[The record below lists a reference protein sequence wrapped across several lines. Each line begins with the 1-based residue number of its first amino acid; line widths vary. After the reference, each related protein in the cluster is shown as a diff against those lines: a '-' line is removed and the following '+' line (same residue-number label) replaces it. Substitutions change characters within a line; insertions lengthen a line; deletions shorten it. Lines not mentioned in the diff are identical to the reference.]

1 MKFNHQNIPVD
12 TALSA
17 QVLRENGLSFLWYQE
32 DSRTGFET
40 AAHPDLSMDHLI
52 EARAFGGGKEIHVFP
67 GMDGSLRAVLTTQEV
82 DGEENWYDERVLLR
96 AGFGGTLTI
105 RHLIDYDEDG
115 LAVSSEVVF
124 QDYAAEE
131 AEE

>member
-1 MKFNHQNIPVD
+1 
-12 TALSA
+12 
-17 QVLRENGLSFLWYQE
+17 
-32 DSRTGFET
+32 
-40 AAHPDLSMDHLI
+40 
-52 EARAFGGGKEIHVFP
+52 
-67 GMDGSLRAVLTTQEV
+67 MDGSLRAVLTTQEV